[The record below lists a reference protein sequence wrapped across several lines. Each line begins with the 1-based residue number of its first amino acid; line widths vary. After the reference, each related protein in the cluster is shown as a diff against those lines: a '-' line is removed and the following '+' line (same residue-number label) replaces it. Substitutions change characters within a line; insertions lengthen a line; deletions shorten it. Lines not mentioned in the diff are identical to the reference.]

1 MRCKSFSI
9 YSNFVKNTQIIMLQM
24 RYYFLIILIV
34 CQWGC
39 TSTKQ
44 LTLRQISGETDI
56 TKGSKAKLSWQFDNA
71 DSVKIEGNLTSYKA
85 KDSTVLLPLENTT
98 YKIIAYK
105 GKNDSVVQVRTIY
118 VDNTKE
124 SYPPNTSINNQ
135 LSVYNSIPESFQI
148 VQKRFVKLDSSHH
161 RYVFSVYN
169 NQGTIFND
177 KIIEASLTSNNE
189 DSTLKTSFKVK
200 PEIVSS
206 KKSSIIIALDQ
217 SIEMVNNQSIINT
230 YLYQAINKI
239 RDIDSVHFIRFNT
252 SIVSHQILNNQT
264 DLLASINAYQ
274 GYKPEGVRCIY
285 NIIDSILKN
294 KNIQDGADI
303 IVLTSGPDN
312 GSYIHDAESIV
323 KIAQKRN
330 ISIHVC
336 NINNEILD
344 NYSLKYLASKSGGSF
359 LDLSSSD
366 TNTCVSSLIS
376 LMKLNNGTFY
386 EIVMPDSLIKN
397 AESFHISM
405 QLPKYDTMLSLK
417 VLSNVDENSKYS
429 RYKIVNLFYD
439 SNISIDSSFFVHLQN
454 LSTLLKL
461 NPTKIIEL
469 IGYSSLQES
478 NDDALALAL
487 QRASSVR
494 KYLIIK
500 GVDPNQI
507 RIRGLSNI
515 KPIYPVENEYYQTIM
530 NRRVECR
537 WIDPSL
543 LPYEIRAE
551 KVNTEQEAL
560 SMIEKWEKKNVM
572 SYYDRR
578 IQNGIPYYQIL
589 LWGYSTQNQM
599 NEAILTLKKSV
610 NFDLIPED

>member
-1 MRCKSFSI
+1 MF
-9 YSNFVKNTQIIMLQM
+9 QM
-24 RYYFLIILIV
+24 RYYFFIILIV

-71 DSVKIEGNLTSYKA
+71 DSVKIEGDLTSYKA

-124 SYPPNTSINNQ
+124 SYPQNTSINNQ
-135 LSVYNSIPESFQI
+135 LSVHNSISESFQI

-161 RYVFSVYN
+161 RYVFSVHN
-169 NQGTIFND
+169 NQGTICND
-177 KIIEASLTSNNE
+177 KIIEASITSNNE

-200 PEIVSS
+200 PEIRTS

-239 RDIDSVHFIRFNT
+239 RDIDTVHFIRFNT
-252 SIVSHQILNNQT
+252 SIVSQQTLNNQNE
-264 DLLASINAYQ
+264 LLASINAYQ
-274 GYKPEGVRCIY
+274 GYKPEGIRCIY

-312 GSYIHDAESIV
+312 GSYIYDAESIV
-323 KIAQKRN
+323 NIAQKRN

-376 LMKLNNGTFY
+376 LMTLNKGTFY
-386 EIVMPDSLIKN
+386 EIEIPDSLIKN
-397 AESFHISM
+397 AESFNLSM

-439 SNISIDSSFFVHLQN
+439 SNISIDTSFFVHLQN
-454 LSTLLKL
+454 LSTLLLL
-461 NPTKIIEL
+461 NPSKIIEL
-469 IGYSSLQES
+469 IGYSSLLES

-487 QRASSVR
+487 QRASSIR
-494 KYLIIK
+494 KYMIMK
-500 GVDPNQI
+500 GVDPNQM

-515 KPIYPVENEYYQTIM
+515 KPIYPVENEYYQTVM
-530 NRRVECR
+530 NRRVEFR

-543 LPYEIRAE
+543 LPYEIKAE
-551 KVNTEQEAL
+551 KVDTEQEAL
-560 SMIEKWEKKNVM
+560 NIIGKWDKKNVM

-578 IQNGIPYYQIL
+578 VQNGIPYYQIL

-599 NEAILTLKKSV
+599 NEAISTLKKSV

>member
-1 MRCKSFSI
+1 MFK
-9 YSNFVKNTQIIMLQM
+9 M
-24 RYYFLIILIV
+24 RYYFFIILIV

-71 DSVKIEGNLTSYKA
+71 DSVKIEGDLTSYKA

-124 SYPPNTSINNQ
+124 SYPQNTSINNQ
-135 LSVYNSIPESFQI
+135 FSVHNSISESFQI
-148 VQKRFVKLDSSHH
+148 VQKRFVKLDSSLH
-161 RYVFSVYN
+161 RYIFSVHN
-169 NQGTIFND
+169 NQGTICND
-177 KIIEASLTSNNE
+177 KIIEASITSNNE
-189 DSTLKTSFKVK
+189 DSTLITSFKVK
-200 PEIVSS
+200 PEIRTS

-239 RDIDSVHFIRFNT
+239 KDIDTVHFIRFNT
-252 SIVSHQILNNQT
+252 SIVSQQTLNNQNEF
-264 DLLASINAYQ
+264 LASINAYQ
-274 GYKPEGVRCIY
+274 GYKPEGIRCIY

-312 GSYIHDAESIV
+312 GSYIYDAESIV

-376 LMKLNNGTFY
+376 LMKLNKGTFY
-386 EIVMPDSLIKN
+386 EIEIPDSLIKN
-397 AESFHISM
+397 AESFNLSM

-429 RYKIVNLFYD
+429 RYKIVNLFYN
-439 SNISIDSSFFVHLQN
+439 SNISIDTSFFVHLQN
-454 LSTLLKL
+454 LSTLLLL
-461 NPTKIIEL
+461 NPSKIIEL
-469 IGYSSLQES
+469 IGYSSLLES

-487 QRASSVR
+487 QRASSIR
-494 KYLIIK
+494 KYMIMK
-500 GVDPNQI
+500 GVDPNQM

-515 KPIYPVENEYYQTIM
+515 KPIYPVENEYYQTVM
-530 NRRVECR
+530 NRRVEFR

-543 LPYEIRAE
+543 LPYEIKAE
-551 KVNTEQEAL
+551 KVDTEQEAL
-560 SMIEKWEKKNVM
+560 NIIGKWDKKNVM

-578 IQNGIPYYQIL
+578 VQNGIPYYQIL

-599 NEAILTLKKSV
+599 NEAISTLKKSV

>member
-1 MRCKSFSI
+1 
-9 YSNFVKNTQIIMLQM
+9 MLQM
-24 RYYFLIILIV
+24 RYYFIIILIV

-71 DSVKIEGNLTSYKA
+71 DSVKIQGDSTKYKA
-85 KDSTVLLPLENTT
+85 KDSTILLPLENTT

-105 GKNDSVVQVRTIY
+105 GKNDSVVQLRTIY

-124 SYPPNTSINNQ
+124 SYPQNTSINNQ
-135 LSVYNSIPESFQI
+135 LPIHNSISESFQI
-148 VQKRFVKLDSSHH
+148 VQKRFVKIDSSHH
-161 RYVFSVYN
+161 RYVFSVHN
-169 NQGTIFND
+169 NQGITFND
-177 KIIEASLTSNNE
+177 KINEATITSNNE

-200 PEIVSS
+200 PEIRSS

-252 SIVSHQILNNQT
+252 TIVSHQFLNNQ
-264 DLLASINAYQ
+264 DELLAGINEYQ
-274 GYKPEGVRCIY
+274 GYKPKGIRCIY
-285 NIIDSILKN
+285 NVIDSILQHK
-294 KNIQDGADI
+294 DVHEGSDI

-366 TNTCVSSLIS
+366 TNTCVTSLIS
-376 LMKLNNGTFY
+376 LMNLNKGTFY

-397 AESFHISM
+397 AESFQISI
-405 QLPKYDTMLSLK
+405 QLPIYDTMLSHK

-429 RYKIVNLFYD
+429 RYKIVNIFYD
-439 SNISIDSSFFVHLQN
+439 SHISIDTSFFVHLQN
-454 LSTLLKL
+454 LVTLLKL

-487 QRASSVR
+487 QRASSIR
-494 KYLIIK
+494 KYLIIN
-500 GVDPNQI
+500 GVEPNQI

-560 SMIEKWEKKNVM
+560 TLIEKWEKKNVM

-599 NEAILTLKKSV
+599 NEAITSLKKSV
-610 NFDLIPED
+610 NIDLIPED

>member
-1 MRCKSFSI
+1 MF
-9 YSNFVKNTQIIMLQM
+9 QM
-24 RYYFLIILIV
+24 RYYFFIILIV

-71 DSVKIEGNLTSYKA
+71 DSVKIEGDLTSYKA

-124 SYPPNTSINNQ
+124 SYPQNTSINNQ
-135 LSVYNSIPESFQI
+135 LSVHNSISESFQI
-148 VQKRFVKLDSSHH
+148 VQKRFVKLDSSLH
-161 RYVFSVYN
+161 RYVFSVHN
-169 NQGTIFND
+169 NQGRICND
-177 KIIEASLTSNNE
+177 KIIEASITSNNE

-200 PEIVSS
+200 PEIRTS

-239 RDIDSVHFIRFNT
+239 RDIDTVHFIRFNT
-252 SIVSHQILNNQT
+252 SIVSQQTLNNQNE
-264 DLLASINAYQ
+264 LLASINAYQ
-274 GYKPEGVRCIY
+274 GYKPEGIRCIY

-312 GSYIHDAESIV
+312 GSYIYDAESIV

-376 LMKLNNGTFY
+376 LMTLNKGTFY
-386 EIVMPDSLIKN
+386 EIEIPDSLIKN
-397 AESFHISM
+397 AESFNLSM

-439 SNISIDSSFFVHLQN
+439 SNISIDTSFFVHLQN
-454 LSTLLKL
+454 LSTLLLL
-461 NPTKIIEL
+461 NPSKIIEL
-469 IGYSSLQES
+469 IGYSSLLES

-487 QRASSVR
+487 QRASSIR
-494 KYLIIK
+494 KFMIMK
-500 GVDPNQI
+500 GVDPNQM

-515 KPIYPVENEYYQTIM
+515 KPIYPVENEYYQTVM
-530 NRRVECR
+530 NRRVEFR

-543 LPYEIRAE
+543 LPYEIKAE
-551 KVNTEQEAL
+551 KVDTEQEAL
-560 SMIEKWEKKNVM
+560 NIIGKWDKKNVM

-578 IQNGIPYYQIL
+578 VQNGIPYYQIL

-599 NEAILTLKKSV
+599 NEAISTLKKSV

>member
-1 MRCKSFSI
+1 MF
-9 YSNFVKNTQIIMLQM
+9 QM
-24 RYYFLIILIV
+24 RYYFFIILIV

-71 DSVKIEGNLTSYKA
+71 DSVKIEGDLTSYKA

-124 SYPPNTSINNQ
+124 SYPQNTSINNQ
-135 LSVYNSIPESFQI
+135 LSVHNSISESFQI

-161 RYVFSVYN
+161 RYVFSVHN
-169 NQGTIFND
+169 NQGTICND
-177 KIIEASLTSNNE
+177 KIIEASITSNNE

-200 PEIVSS
+200 PEIRTS

-239 RDIDSVHFIRFNT
+239 KDIDTVHFIRFNT
-252 SIVSHQILNNQT
+252 SIVSQQTLNNQNE
-264 DLLASINAYQ
+264 LLASINAYQ
-274 GYKPEGVRCIY
+274 GYKPEGIRCIY

-312 GSYIHDAESIV
+312 GSYIYDAESIV
-323 KIAQKRN
+323 NIAQKRN

-376 LMKLNNGTFY
+376 LMTLNKGTFY
-386 EIVMPDSLIKN
+386 EIEIPDSLIKN
-397 AESFHISM
+397 AESFNLSM

-439 SNISIDSSFFVHLQN
+439 SNISIDTSFFVHLQN
-454 LSTLLKL
+454 LSTLLLL
-461 NPTKIIEL
+461 NPSKIIEL
-469 IGYSSLQES
+469 IGYSSLLES

-487 QRASSVR
+487 QRASSIR
-494 KYLIIK
+494 KYMIMK
-500 GVDPNQI
+500 GVDPNQM

-515 KPIYPVENEYYQTIM
+515 KPIYPVENEYYQTVM
-530 NRRVECR
+530 NRRVEFR

-543 LPYEIRAE
+543 LPYEIKAE
-551 KVNTEQEAL
+551 KVDTEQEAL
-560 SMIEKWEKKNVM
+560 NIIGKWDKKNVM

-578 IQNGIPYYQIL
+578 VQNGIPYYQIL

-599 NEAILTLKKSV
+599 NEAISTLKKSV

>member
-1 MRCKSFSI
+1 MF
-9 YSNFVKNTQIIMLQM
+9 QM
-24 RYYFLIILIV
+24 RNCFLIILIL

-56 TKGSKAKLSWQFDNA
+56 TKGSKAKLSWQFENA
-71 DSVKIEGNLTSYKA
+71 DSVKIEGDLTAYKA
-85 KDSTVLLPLENTT
+85 LDSTVLLPLQNTT

-105 GKNDSVVQVRTIY
+105 GKNDSVVQLRTIY
-118 VDNTKE
+118 VDNTKD
-124 SYPPNTSINNQ
+124 SYPQNISNNNLLSIHNS
-135 LSVYNSIPESFQI
+135 LSQSLRLVH
-148 VQKRFVKLDSSHH
+148 KRFVQFDSSHH
-161 RYVFSVYN
+161 KYVFSIHN
-169 NQGTIFND
+169 NQGTILND
-177 KIIEASLTSNNE
+177 KMLETSISSHND
-189 DSTLKTSFKVK
+189 DSTINASFKVK
-200 PEIVSS
+200 PEVRLS
-206 KKSSIIIALDQ
+206 KQSSIIIALDQ
-217 SIEMVNNQSIINT
+217 SIEMMHNQSIINT

-239 RDIDSVHFIRFNT
+239 NDIDSLHFIRFNT
-252 SIVSHQILNNQT
+252 SIVSQQILRNKS
-264 DLLASINAYQ
+264 DLLSAINAYQ
-274 GYKPEGVRCIY
+274 GYKPEGIRCIY
-285 NIIDSILKN
+285 NVIDSILKN
-294 KNIQDGADI
+294 KNIADDADI

-312 GSYIHDAESIV
+312 GSYIHDAESVV
-323 KIAQKRN
+323 KNAQKRN

-336 NINNEILD
+336 NINNEVLD

-376 LMKLNNGTFY
+376 LMRINKGTFY
-386 EIVMPDSLIKN
+386 EILMADSLLKN
-397 AESFHISM
+397 RESFHISV
-405 QLPKYDTMLSLK
+405 QLPLYDTVISIK
-417 VLSNVDENSKYS
+417 VLSNVDENSKLS

-439 SNISIDSSFFVHLQN
+439 RNTSIDTSFYVHVQN
-454 LSTLLKL
+454 LGALLKL

-469 IGYSSLQES
+469 IGYSSLLES

-487 QRASSVR
+487 QRASSIR
-494 KYLIIK
+494 KYLIMT

-537 WIDPSL
+537 WIEPSL
-543 LPYEIRAE
+543 LPYEIGAE

-560 SMIEKWEKKNVM
+560 SMIEKWGKKNIM
-572 SYYDRR
+572 SYFDRR
-578 IQNGIPYYQIL
+578 IHNGISYYQIL

-599 NEAILTLKKSV
+599 NEAISTLRKSV
-610 NFDLIPED
+610 NFDLISED